1 MGVARYTT
9 PTFTLTFTEDALDL
23 TQAQNVYVTFRS
35 GDVLMTKTGAD
46 LTIAEKSIGVYLSQ
60 EETAKFR
67 IGYVEIQV
75 NWTMAPDK
83 RAASNVVRFPISEQ
97 LLMAVIE

>member
-1 MGVARYTT
+1 MGVPQYTT
-9 PTFTLTFTEDALDL
+9 PTFTLTFTEQALDL

-35 GDVLMTKTGAD
+35 GETLMTKSGAD

-60 EETAKFR
+60 EETAKFKV
-67 IGYVEIQV
+67 GYVEIQA
-75 NWTMAPDK
+75 NWTMAPNR
-83 RAASNVVRFPISEQ
+83 RAASNIVRYPISGQ